1 MPGRTIIITGASDG
15 IGAAAARRLT
25 AAGETVVVV
34 GRSRAKTT
42 TIADELGAAWFVADF
57 ARLDSVRELARD
69 LGAAYPRIDVLANNA
84 GGLMGDREITVDGF
98 EKTLQVNHL
107 APFLLTNLLLDTLTA
122 SRATVLNTSSVAA
135 QRFGHLDLADLG
147 NTRGYSPTK
156 AYGDGKLANVL
167 FTRELHHRFHEVG
180 ISTAAFHPGNVAT
193 GFASDTTSAL
203 RFVYHTPLRRL
214 VLISPERGAVDLVW
228 LATTEPG
235 TDWVSGGY
243 YAKRRLTRT
252 HQQADDAELARRLWD
267 RSAEMVGER
276 TPSA

>member
-25 AAGETVVVV
+25 AEGETVVVV

-42 TIADELGAAWFVADF
+42 RIADELGAASFVADF
-57 ARLDSVRELARD
+57 AQLDSVRELARD
-69 LGAAYPRIDVLANNA
+69 LLAAYPQIDVLANNA
-84 GGLMGDREITVDGF
+84 GGLMGAREVTTDGF

-107 APFLLTNLLLDTLTA
+107 APFLLTNLLLDTLIA
-122 SRATVLNTSSVAA
+122 SRASVLNTSSIAA

-167 FTRELHHRFHEVG
+167 FTRELHHRFHGDG

-203 RFVYHTPLRRL
+203 RFVYHTPLKRL
-214 VLISPERGAVDLVW
+214 LLISPERGADDLVW
-228 LATTEPG
+228 LATATPG
-235 TDWVSGGY
+235 TDWVSGAY
-243 YAKRRLTRT
+243 YAKKRLTRT
-252 HQQADDAELARRLWD
+252 NKQADDADLARRLWD
-267 RSAEMVGER
+267 RSAEMVGIR
-276 TPSA
+276 TPTA